1 MWKHFLGL
9 GGRQACRAGAV
20 LCARAEGQIPSDT
33 GAQVFVSK
41 HLYSGCICH
50 RQAQVRGPSCPCK
63 VDSGSRS
70 SLRVMVGRTAGLGM
84 FTLGKKISLFSL
96 PCLYPFIS
104 PFPSS
109 LFFFPPPPPPAYVPE
124 GVSWRHSSHAVVE
137 SWNWTREWALHGG
150 DF

>member
-109 LFFFPPPPPPAYVPE
+109 LFFFPPPPPPLMSLK
-124 GVSWRHSSHAVVE
+124 GC
-137 SWNWTREWALHGG
+137 HG
-150 DF
+150 DTHPMLL